1 MDEIPEVNIFGFK
14 KKTFTYETNSAF
26 NDFMR
31 IQPFERNYYTNG
43 NLHTLSWKNIS
54 VFASYGILNDRF
66 IGNWW
71 INNEISPY
79 RRYVLSSLYNWLT
92 KDVEIKPYK
101 YPTLG
106 LITAKGPGNLWRFK
120 TETEMEKILYLD
132 VRPDA
137 HSFVYCGSG
146 IWALYSS
153 TEANEFLLGGP
164 ELSDDLLATNMI
176 RWAAKREITWKQ

>member
-1 MDEIPEVNIFGFK
+1 M
-14 KKTFTYETNSAF
+14 
-26 NDFMR
+26 
-31 IQPFERNYYTNG
+31 
-43 NLHTLSWKNIS
+43 
-54 VFASYGILNDRF
+54 FASYGILNDRF

-79 RRYVLSSLYNWLT
+79 RRYVLSSFYNWLT

-106 LITAKGPGNLWRFK
+106 LITDKGPGNLWRFK

-153 TEANEFLLGGP
+153 NEVSEFLLGGP

-176 RWAAKREITWKQ
+176 RWAAKRESTWKQ